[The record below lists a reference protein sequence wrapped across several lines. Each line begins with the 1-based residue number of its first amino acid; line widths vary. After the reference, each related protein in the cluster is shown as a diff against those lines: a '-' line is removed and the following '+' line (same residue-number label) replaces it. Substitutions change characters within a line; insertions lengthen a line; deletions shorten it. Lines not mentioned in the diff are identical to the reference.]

1 MPSEAGASQELLALR
16 EVRVAEVPF
25 ASLLL
30 AHHAAHTT
38 GTLRARRGPVDK
50 RVLLEQGVPVDCR
63 SNLLHETLSRYL
75 VSLGRLTEEAGNE
88 AVAES
93 AARGVRLGEI
103 LIERGVVEA
112 PELTRL
118 LQQNLAKKLLDLF
131 TWADGEV
138 AVEIAPHHA
147 DSALKVKVPQLVLT
161 GVTRFM
167 PQAAIERAIAPHAGG
182 EVTRHPSPAAAAA
195 ETKLGERE
203 RALLDALDR
212 PKRLEELLAA
222 TGLETTELVR
232 SLYALLLLDLV
243 VPAARAAESAT
254 PPAAVATPPAPP
266 AALTTA
272 PASEPTAP
280 APAPVAPPRAT
291 PPPSLSAAHAIESPR
306 ATAPPA
312 AVPRASTPAPSA
324 SPAAVPPADHSALL
338 NRVSQLFLDHR
349 QKDAFDLL
357 GVREEALEPE
367 IESRYLD
374 FARELAPWRFEE
386 PGLRLVADYAREL
399 FVAGARAYAELADRA
414 RRSELVT
421 RRKIAREDRDR
432 EKRAAYHRIDTD
444 LLDPALQFRKGM
456 ALLEAGKTQ
465 AALQQLEFAADCDP
479 QNGRYRAEVARCRFL
494 LSPTTGGKQALE
506 ELKEAERIDPHA
518 VELFLYH
525 GEIAAE
531 LGRFEEAE
539 GALRQAAK
547 LLGPADRRA
556 LDALRDLATKRKKRR

>member
-63 SNLLHETLSRYL
+63 SNLLHETLSRFL

-93 AARGVRLGEI
+93 AGRGVRLGEI

-112 PELTRL
+112 SELTRL

-138 AVEIAPHHA
+138 TVELAPHHA

-167 PQAAIERAIAPHAGG
+167 PQAAIDRAIAPHGG
-182 EVTRHPSPAAAAA
+182 GMFARHPTPGGIAS
-195 ETKLGERE
+195 ELKLGERE
-203 RALLDALDR
+203 RTLLDALDK
-212 PKRLEELLAA
+212 PQRLEELLAA
-222 TGLETTELVR
+222 TALETEELVR
-232 SLYALLLLDLV
+232 SLYALLLLELALPAERAAALAARPTTPAIAA
-243 VPAARAAESAT
+243 PAAPS
-254 PPAAVATPPAPP
+254 PPAVPVVATPAVSPASPPPPAPRP
-266 AALTTA
+266 A
-272 PASEPTAP
+272 
-280 APAPVAPPRAT
+280 

-306 ATAPPA
+306 AATPPSKPAPTSAPA
-312 AVPRASTPAPSA
+312 PAVPA
-324 SPAAVPPADHSALL
+324 ADHSALL

-421 RRKIAREDRDR
+421 RRKIAREDRER

-444 LLDPALQFRKGM
+444 LLDPALQFKKGM

-479 QNGRYRAEVARCRFL
+479 QNGRYRAEVAHCRFL

-539 GALRQAAK
+539 GAYRQAAK

>member
-30 AHHAAHTT
+30 AHHGAHTT

-63 SNLLHETLSRYL
+63 SNLLHETLSRFL

-93 AARGVRLGEI
+93 AGRGVRLGEI

-112 PELTRL
+112 SELTRL

-138 AVEIAPHHA
+138 TIEVAPHHA

-167 PQAAIERAIAPHAGG
+167 PQAAIDRAIAPNAGG
-182 EVTRHPSPAAAAA
+182 MFARHPTPGGIAS
-195 ETKLGERE
+195 ELKLGERE
-203 RALLDALDR
+203 RSLLDALDK
-212 PKRLEELLAA
+212 PQRLEELLAA
-222 TGLETTELVR
+222 TALETEELVR
-232 SLYALLLLDLV
+232 SLYALLLLELALPAERAAALV
-243 VPAARAAESAT
+243 ARPTTPAIAAPAAPSTPAVPLAA
-254 PPAAVATPPAPP
+254 APV
-266 AALTTA
+266 
-272 PASEPTAP
+272 EPTALPQTP
-280 APAPVAPPRAT
+280 ASRTV
-291 PPPSLSAAHAIESPR
+291 PPPSLSASHAIESPR
-306 ATAPPA
+306 ATAAPSKPAPAPA
-312 AVPRASTPAPSA
+312 AAP
-324 SPAAVPPADHSALL
+324 AVPAADHSALL

-399 FVAGARAYAELADRA
+399 FVAGARAYAELADRT

-432 EKRAAYHRIDTD
+432 EKRAAYHKIDTN

-506 ELKEAERIDPHA
+506 ELKEAERVDPHA

-539 GALRQAAK
+539 GAYRQAAK

-556 LDALRDLATKRKKRR
+556 LDALRDLATRRKKRR

>member
-1 MPSEAGASQELLALR
+1 MPSEAGASQEFLALR

-63 SNLLHETLSRYL
+63 SNLVHETLSRYL

-88 AVAES
+88 AVAE
-93 AARGVRLGEI
+93 AAGRGVRLGEI

-112 PELTRL
+112 SELTRL

-138 AVEIAPHHA
+138 TVEAAPHHA

-167 PQAAIERAIAPHAGG
+167 PQASIDRAIARDAGG
-182 EVTRHPSPAAAAA
+182 RFARHPAPGGIAA
-195 ETKLGERE
+195 ELKLGERE
-203 RALLDALDR
+203 RALLDALER
-212 PKRLEELLAA
+212 PQRIEELLAA
-222 TGLETTELVR
+222 TGVETEELVR
-232 SLYALLLLDLV
+232 SLYALLLLQLATPAGLTTALAPGAATTAV
-243 VPAARAAESAT
+243 APAAAASTPA
-254 PPAAVATPPAPP
+254 PPAVAAPVDPPPAPP
-266 AALTTA
+266 
-272 PASEPTAP
+272 P
-280 APAPVAPPRAT
+280 PVARPA

-306 ATAPPA
+306 AAAAPSRAAPVAAPA
-312 AVPRASTPAPSA
+312 PAVPAT
-324 SPAAVPPADHSALL
+324 DHSALL

-357 GVREEALEPE
+357 GVREEAPEPE
-367 IESRYLD
+367 IEARYLD

-399 FVAGARAYAELADRA
+399 FVAGARAYAELADRG

-421 RRKIAREDRDR
+421 RRRVAREARER

-444 LLDPALQFRKGM
+444 LLDPALQFKKGM

-479 QNGRYRAEVARCRFL
+479 QNGRYRAEVAHCRFL

-506 ELKEAERIDPHA
+506 ELKEAERVDPHA

-539 GALRQAAK
+539 GAYRQAAK

>member
-63 SNLLHETLSRYL
+63 SNLLHETLSRFL

-93 AARGVRLGEI
+93 AGRGVRLGEI

-112 PELTRL
+112 SELTRL

-138 AVEIAPHHA
+138 TVEVAPHHA

-167 PQAAIERAIAPHAGG
+167 PQAAIDRTIAHDAGG
-182 EVTRHPSPAAAAA
+182 MFVRHPTPGGIAT
-195 ETKLGERE
+195 EVKLGERE
-203 RALLDALDR
+203 RSLLDALDK
-212 PKRLEELLAA
+212 PKRLEELLTA
-222 TGLETTELVR
+222 TALETEELVR
-232 SLYALLLLDLV
+232 SLYALLLLELALPAERVAALAARPTTPAISAPAAPSPPV
-243 VPAARAAESAT
+243 VPLVAAAVE
-254 PPAAVATPPAPP
+254 PPAVP
-266 AALTTA
+266 
-272 PASEPTAP
+272 P
-280 APAPVAPPRAT
+280 APAPRPA

-306 ATAPPA
+306 ATTAPSKPAPA
-312 AVPRASTPAPSA
+312 AA
-324 SPAAVPPADHSALL
+324 PAAQAADHSALL

-399 FVAGARAYAELADRA
+399 FVAGARAYAELADRT

-432 EKRAAYHRIDTD
+432 EKRAAYHKIDTD
-444 LLDPALQFRKGM
+444 LLDPALQFKKGM

-479 QNGRYRAEVARCRFL
+479 QNGRYRAEVAHCRFL

-506 ELKEAERIDPHA
+506 ELKEAERVDPHA

-539 GALRQAAK
+539 GAYRQAAK
-547 LLGPADRRA
+547 LLSPADRRA

>member
-1 MPSEAGASQELLALR
+1 MPFEAGASQELLALR

-38 GTLRARRGPVDK
+38 GTLRARRGPVEK

-63 SNLLHETLSRYL
+63 SNLLHETLARYL

-88 AVAES
+88 AVAEA
-93 AARGVRLGEI
+93 AARGVRLGEV
-103 LIERGVVEA
+103 LIERGVIEA

-131 TWADGEV
+131 TWVDGEV

-167 PQAAIERAIAPHAGG
+167 PQAAIDRAIARHAAG
-182 EVTRHPSPAAAAA
+182 EIVRHPSPAAATA
-195 ETKLGERE
+195 ELRLGERE

-212 PKRLEELLAA
+212 PRRIDELLAA
-222 TGLETTELVR
+222 TGLETAELAR
-232 SLYALLLLDLV
+232 SLGALLLIELALPAERAAALAARPAVAPPPSAPDAS
-243 VPAARAAESAT
+243 PAAGAT
-254 PPAAVATPPAPP
+254 A
-266 AALTTA
+266 A
-272 PASEPTAP
+272 PATP
-280 APAPVAPPRAT
+280 APAPPPAVPARPA
-291 PPPSLSAAHAIESPR
+291 PPPSLSAAHAVESPR
-306 ATAPPA
+306 AAAPGTAPPA
-312 AVPRASTPAPSA
+312 VAA
-324 SPAAVPPADHSALL
+324 PAAPALDHSALL

-357 GVREEALEPE
+357 AVREEATESE
-367 IESRYLD
+367 IEARWLE

-421 RRKIAREDRDR
+421 RRKIAREDRER

-506 ELKEAERIDPHA
+506 ELKEAERVDPHA

-539 GALRQAAK
+539 GAYRQAAK